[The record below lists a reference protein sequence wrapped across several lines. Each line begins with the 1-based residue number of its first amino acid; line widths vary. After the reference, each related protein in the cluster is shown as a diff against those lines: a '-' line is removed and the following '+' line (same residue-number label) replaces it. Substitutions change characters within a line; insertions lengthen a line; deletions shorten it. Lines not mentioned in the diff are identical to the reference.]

1 MRPSLQLKCLKQAHS
16 ITYSVATLAYKL
28 VVFLI
33 GLPNYLQ
40 RMYAFISDARDSW
53 TVWYANTKKWFG
65 DIFSVVLY
73 CIRT

>member
-1 MRPSLQLKCLKQAHS
+1 MAFWWLVGQVASLSQC
-16 ITYSVATLAYKL
+16 ATLAYKL

-65 DIFSVVLY
+65 DIFLVVLY
-73 CIRT
+73 RIET

>member
-1 MRPSLQLKCLKQAHS
+1 MAFWWLVGQVASLSQC
-16 ITYSVATLAYKL
+16 ATLAYRL

-73 CIRT
+73 RIET